1 MFTLMRRLFTGVLIG
16 LVIGLSL
23 AACSGAQSDSPAAAV
38 ETYLKTRI
46 TGDEARL
53 VALVCKDREGDARTE
68 AASFSSMKANIEG
81 LSCKQSGTD
90 GQFTIVACAGKM
102 TTVYAGETRNIDLA
116 ARAFKA
122 IQEDGKWKV
131 CGMQ

>member
-1 MFTLMRRLFTGVLIG
+1 MRRWFTSILIG
-16 LVIGLSL
+16 LVIGLGL
-23 AACSGAQSDSPAAAV
+23 AACGSTQSDSPTAAV

-46 TGDEARL
+46 TGDEAKL
-53 VALVCKDREGDARTE
+53 VALVCKDRETDARTE
-68 AASFSSMKANIEG
+68 AASFSSMKANVEG

-90 GQFTIVACAGKM
+90 GQFTLGACEGKM

-116 ARAFKA
+116 ARAFKT

-131 CGMQ
+131 CGMK

>member
-1 MFTLMRRLFTGVLIG
+1 MLTLMRRLFTGVLIG

-23 AACSGAQSDSPAAAV
+23 AACSGAQSDSPTAAV

-46 TGDEARL
+46 TGDEAKL
-53 VALVCKDREGDARTE
+53 VALVCKDRESDARTE

-81 LSCKQSGTD
+81 LSCKQSGAD
-90 GQFTIVACAGKM
+90 GQFTIVACEGKM

-116 ARAFKA
+116 ARAFQA

-131 CGMQ
+131 CGMR

>member
-1 MFTLMRRLFTGVLIG
+1 MRRWFTSILIG
-16 LVIGLSL
+16 LVIGLGL
-23 AACSGAQSDSPAAAV
+23 AACSSAQSDSPTAAV

-46 TGDEARL
+46 TGDEAKL
-53 VALVCKDREGDARTE
+53 VALVCKDRETDARTE
-68 AASFSSMKANIEG
+68 AASFSSMKANVEG
-81 LSCKQSGTD
+81 LSCKQSGAD
-90 GQFTIVACAGKM
+90 GQFTLVACEGKM

-131 CGMQ
+131 CGMK